1 MAFELGKDCTQ
12 YILGSILSHRY
23 TFIAKKTAH
32 EGAIRGAYDL
42 LLAMW
47 PHISTSYGMAGT
59 LSIFAS
65 AETARWGK

>member
-42 LLAMW
+42 LLAM
-47 PHISTSYGMAGT
+47 
-59 LSIFAS
+59 
-65 AETARWGK
+65 